1 MHPKRNAEYL
11 HLVPDVENP
20 RICSMC
26 LKEKRIPRENYQ
38 EIKEILEETSESDIL
53 IYPVLTDSE
62 PREILQNI
70 GGELESE
77 INLMD
82 SYF

>member
-1 MHPKRNAEYL
+1 MCVL
-11 HLVPDVENP
+11 EN
-20 RICSMC
+20 RV
-26 LKEKRIPRENYQ
+26 PREKYE
-38 EIKEILEETSESDIL
+38 EIRELLEESSESDML
-53 IYPVLTDSE
+53 TYPVLTDSE

-70 GGELESE
+70 SGELESE

>member
-1 MHPKRNAEYL
+1 M
-11 HLVPDVENP
+11 V
-20 RICSMC
+20 
-26 LKEKRIPRENYQ
+26 
-38 EIKEILEETSESDIL
+38 
-53 IYPVLTDSE
+53 IYPVLTDPE

>member
-20 RICSMC
+20 RICNTC
-26 LKEKRIPRENYQ
+26 VKENRIPLEKYQ
-38 EIKEILEETSESDIL
+38 EIREILEETSESDML
-53 IYPVLTDSE
+53 IYPILTYLE
-62 PREILQNI
+62 PREILQTI
-70 GGELESE
+70 GENMEFE

-82 SYF
+82 RYF